1 MVSQLLDITLNSL
14 SKQSIWLQK
23 LIIEVEAPNLWIVAE
38 PVKLTRVESKEL
50 RERIYLQIY
59 YLILIFD
66 TLSEDFD
73 RFFTDCVTKLKIEII
88 G

>member
-1 MVSQLLDITLNSL
+1 M
-14 SKQSIWLQK
+14 
-23 LIIEVEAPNLWIVAE
+23 EAPNLWIVAE

-50 RERIYLQIY
+50 RERINLQIY

-66 TLSEDFD
+66 ALSEEFD
-73 RFFTDCVTKLKIEII
+73 CFFTDCVTKLKIEIV

>member
-1 MVSQLLDITLNSL
+1 M
-14 SKQSIWLQK
+14 
-23 LIIEVEAPNLWIVAE
+23 EAPNLWIVAE

-50 RERIYLQIY
+50 RERINLQIY

-66 TLSEDFD
+66 ALSEEFD
-73 RFFTDCVTKLKIEII
+73 RFFTDCVTKLKIEIV